1 MEDIK
6 ELTDRQRELINI
18 LIDADDYIA
27 VRDLSDK
34 LSISSKTVY
43 RDIEKIESR
52 MPDISFDKKQGSGIK
67 VIVNSEEMVREPLK
81 SIEKYS
87 VEERRIKIFLWLLQH
102 SKEYTSICDLSDRFY
117 VGRTSIISDLN
128 YINTHLLGNS
138 LTIEKSKNGTRILGK
153 EEDVRSKIRYVLET
167 YSFVNEE
174 DVKPYESERM
184 DENTIKA
191 IQSKYP
197 LEDIIAIEN
206 IVKKYEKNLPY
217 TIGDLYYTNMIVHI
231 LIAIDRVRMEKYVEP
246 SKSIKKLDVLFY
258 KQAKNI
264 AEEVEKSFK
273 VKFPESEVTYI
284 YKYLT
289 SMGVGK
295 LNTVDSER
303 WIDNRIDDIST
314 AFIRY
319 MLEDNIVDFNKNEH
333 VFYAFQ
339 LHIRALIQRLKY
351 RIEIKNPLTKTIK
364 KSYPEVFEYMKSIAR
379 KVFEQ
384 NISDDEIA
392 YLTVYIQS
400 LLENQISVKKIVIV
414 CHSGFGT
421 SLLLK
426 KRILANFDRI
436 EVVDILSSDDLEKY
450 NLDSVDYVV
459 STVKLAD
466 VDFDNILYVSTLLL
480 KEDIEKINRV
490 IMEVK

>member
-1 MEDIK
+1 
-6 ELTDRQRELINI
+6 
-18 LIDADDYIA
+18 
-27 VRDLSDK
+27 
-34 LSISSKTVY
+34 
-43 RDIEKIESR
+43 
-52 MPDISFDKKQGSGIK
+52 
-67 VIVNSEEMVREPLK
+67 
-81 SIEKYS
+81 
-87 VEERRIKIFLWLLQH
+87 
-102 SKEYTSICDLSDRFY
+102 
-117 VGRTSIISDLN
+117 
-128 YINTHLLGNS
+128 
-138 LTIEKSKNGTRILGK
+138 
-153 EEDVRSKIRYVLET
+153 
-167 YSFVNEE
+167 
-174 DVKPYESERM
+174 
-184 DENTIKA
+184 
-191 IQSKYP
+191 
-197 LEDIIAIEN
+197 
-206 IVKKYEKNLPY
+206 
-217 TIGDLYYTNMIVHI
+217 
-231 LIAIDRVRMEKYVEP
+231 
-246 SKSIKKLDVLFY
+246 
-258 KQAKNI
+258 
-264 AEEVEKSFK
+264 
-273 VKFPESEVTYI
+273 
-284 YKYLT
+284 
-289 SMGVGK
+289 MGVGK

-364 KSYPEVFEYMKSIAR
+364 KSYPEVFEYMKSIAQ

-400 LLENQISVKKIVIV
+400 LLENQISVKRIVIV

-436 EVVDILSSDDLEKY
+436 EVVDILSSDDLKKY

-480 KEDIEKINRV
+480 KEDIEKINKV
-490 IMEVK
+490 IMGVK